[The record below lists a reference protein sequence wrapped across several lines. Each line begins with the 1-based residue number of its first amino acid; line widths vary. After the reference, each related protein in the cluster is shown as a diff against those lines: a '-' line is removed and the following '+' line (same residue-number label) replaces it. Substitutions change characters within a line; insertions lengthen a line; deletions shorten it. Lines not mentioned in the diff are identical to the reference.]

1 MKENLFDVLIYLFE
15 NYMDEE
21 SELVPDPDAIRTELL
36 EAGFPQGD
44 ITKAFDWLESLA
56 EQQTIRTASPTFR
69 IFSGQEA
76 AKLDVECRG
85 FLLSLEQM
93 GILTPA
99 CRELVIDRVMALN
112 EENISLENLKW
123 VVLMVLFSQPDEEIA
138 FAKMEHLVY
147 ESFPDYL
154 H

>member
-44 ITKAFDWLESLA
+44 INKAFDWLESLA
-56 EQQTIRTASPTFR
+56 EQQIIRTASPTFR
-69 IFSGQEA
+69 IFSSQEVV
-76 AKLDVECRG
+76 KLDVACRG

-93 GILTPA
+93 GILTSA

-147 ESFPDYL
+147 ENFPDYL